1 MRTAF
6 ERGEGKIKR
15 LREQRVEAWRVF
27 NGRQVLEY
35 NI

>member
-6 ERGEGKIKR
+6 NLGEGKIKR

-27 NGRQVLEY
+27 RGSRFR
-35 NI
+35 I